1 MKKLPALILVMALM
15 VMNFATAA
23 HADCAEG
30 LICDG
35 MQQVESMDQHDQ
47 HNQNDDGQQT
57 SCDCCATCSGHH
69 HHSHIAFMNSKA
81 DPIMASSQSLHSSH
95 GDTYL
100 SQLNY
105 PPSKPPKNFA

>member
-1 MKKLPALILVMALM
+1 MLTVVMLTNLTSASYANCLE
-15 VMNFATAA
+15 
-23 HADCAEG
+23 D
-30 LICDG
+30 LICE
-35 MQQVESMDQHDQ
+35 ESQHEKFVDQHDQ
-47 HNQNDDGQQT
+47 RNQNDHGQQS

-69 HHSHIAFMNSKA
+69 HHSHIAFVNSKA

-105 PPSKPPKNFA
+105 PPSKPPKA